1 MLNNAISITVQA
13 PELVSAINQL
23 IEAITGKTEPLKT
36 EISAIPVEAAA
47 VSAAAKLQE
56 PETTFEQVHA
66 ILISLKQKR
75 GAAAVRGI
83 LDKLNCKTVQDIPPE
98 QFAGVIRM
106 AEEAL
111 GSSA

>member
-23 IEAITGKTEPLKT
+23 IEAITGKMEPLKT
-36 EISAIPVEAAA
+36 EIPVIPAEV
-47 VSAAAKLQE
+47 AAAKPQE
-56 PETTFEQVHA
+56 PAATFEQVHA
-66 ILISLKQKR
+66 ILITLKQKQ

-98 QFAGVIRM
+98 QFGGVIRM
-106 AEEAL
+106 ADEAL
-111 GSSA
+111 GSPA